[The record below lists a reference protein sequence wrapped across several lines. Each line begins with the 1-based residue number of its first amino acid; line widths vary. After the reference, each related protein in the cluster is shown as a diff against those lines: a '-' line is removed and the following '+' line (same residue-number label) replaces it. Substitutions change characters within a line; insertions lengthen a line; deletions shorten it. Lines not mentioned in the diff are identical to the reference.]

1 MGFDIKII
9 TMDSPEY
16 PKHLKNIPEPP
27 EKLYCIGNLDLI
39 QAPGIA
45 MVGTRRASP
54 YGKWAAYEIAKKIA
68 ACGIPIVSGM
78 ASGIDTKSHRGCLDK
93 GTGTVAVLG
102 TGIDVPF
109 PESNRGLYDEIA
121 GKGLIL
127 SEYAPGEVGYPSNFP
142 RRNRIISGL
151 ASKVIVVEG
160 AYRSGSMI
168 TARLALEQ
176 GREVF
181 AVPGNIN
188 QPGSMG
194 VNRLIQDGA
203 FPITDMNEVLE
214 ILGISG
220 GQIEMAMVNASKEE
234 LLLMDL
240 IRHNPGITTD
250 EIADQT
256 KDTAAKV
263 LSMAI
268 GLELKGLIRSEGKR
282 LFFT

>member
-1 MGFDIKII
+1 MSFDIKII
-9 TMDSPEY
+9 TKDSPGY
-16 PKHLKNIPEPP
+16 PKHLKNIQDPP

-39 QAPGIA
+39 RTPLIA

-109 PESNRGLYDEIA
+109 PESNRGLYEEIA
-121 GKGLIL
+121 VKGLIL
-127 SEYAPGEVGYPSNFP
+127 SEYKPGEAGFPQNFP

-151 ASKVIVVEG
+151 SSKVIVVEG
-160 AYRSGSMI
+160 AYKSGSMI

-176 GREVF
+176 GREVY

-203 FPITDMNEVLE
+203 FPITDMNEVLDT
-214 ILGISG
+214 LGISG
-220 GQIEMAMVNASKEE
+220 GQVKMAIANASKEE
-234 LLLMDL
+234 LLMMDL
-240 IRHNPGITTD
+240 VRHNPGITTD
-250 EIADQT
+250 EIAEQT
-256 KDTAAKV
+256 KETASKV
-263 LSMAI
+263 LAMAM
-268 GLELKGLIRSEGKR
+268 GLELKGLLRSEGKR

>member
-1 MGFDIKII
+1 MTYKYGIM

-16 PKHLKNIPEPP
+16 PKHLKNIPDAP
-27 EKLYCIGNLDLI
+27 EKLYFIGNTDLI
-39 QAPGIA
+39 QAPAVA
-45 MVGTRRASP
+45 MVGTRKASP
-54 YGKWAAYEIAKKIA
+54 YGRWAAYEIAKRIA
-68 ACGIPIVSGM
+68 VCGIPVVSGM
-78 ASGIDTKSHRGCLDK
+78 ASGIDTCSHRGSLDK

-109 PESNRGLYDEIA
+109 PESNRALYEEIA
-121 GKGLIL
+121 AKGLIL
-127 SEYAPGEVGYPSNFP
+127 SEYEPGTPGWKENFP

-160 AYRSGSMI
+160 AYKSGSMI

-203 FPITDMNEVLE
+203 FPLTDMNEVLE
-214 ILGISG
+214 ALGISG
-220 GQIEMAMVNASKEE
+220 DQLQMAIANASGAE
-234 LLLMDL
+234 LKMMDM
-240 IRHNPGITTD
+240 IRHNPGITAD
-250 EIADQT
+250 EIADLT
-256 KDTAAKV
+256 KETAAGV
-263 LSMAI
+263 LAMAMRM
-268 GLELKGLIRSEGKR
+268 ELKGLIRSEGKR

>member
-1 MGFDIKII
+1 MSYSIKII
-9 TMDSPEY
+9 TIDSLEY
-16 PKHLKNIPEPP
+16 PKHLKNIPDPP
-27 EKLYCIGNLDLI
+27 KRLYCIGNLDLI
-39 QAPGIA
+39 QAPAIA
-45 MVGTRRASP
+45 VVGTRKASP

-78 ASGIDTKSHRGCLDK
+78 ASGIDTKAHRGCLDK

-102 TGIDVPF
+102 TGIDIPF
-109 PESNRGLYDEIA
+109 PASNRDLYDEIA
-121 GKGLIL
+121 NKGLVI
-127 SEYAPGEVGYPSNFP
+127 SEYEPGNAGWASNFP

-151 ASKVIVVEG
+151 SSKVIVVEG
-160 AYRSGSMI
+160 AYKSGSMI

-220 GQIEMAMVNASKEE
+220 GQIEMAIANASKEE
-234 LLLMDL
+234 LKMMDL
-240 IRHNPGITTD
+240 IRLNPGITTD

-256 KDTAAKV
+256 KESAARI
-263 LSMAI
+263 LAMAM

-282 LFFT
+282 FFFT